1 LLLLL
6 FSIRN
11 SRGVLLPAV
20 RGLLIERIV
29 ARQRPVAMFI
39 DSACYCCC
47 FRLKAREIPL
57 LLTVPGLL
65 IVIEQSAARQ
75 ERPVTHIS
83 FHDDARP
90 SIHLAMVAVFDCE
103 ILPLLRFLAYLRI
116 EQSVACSFCSTMT
129 AMLIVSSCNRCC
141 FRPKTLMVLPL
152 RGLLIEHVLEPQ
164 SAVFC
169 QLNSSEYTT

>member
-11 SRGVLLPAV
+11 SRGVLLLAV
-20 RGLLIERIV
+20 RGLLIA

-57 LLTVPGLL
+57 LLTVPGLPIL
-65 IVIEQSAARQ
+65 IEQSAARQ
-75 ERPVTHIS
+75 QRPVTHIS

-141 FRPKTLMVLPL
+141 FRPKTGAVLPL
-152 RGLLIEHVLEPQ
+152 RRLLIEH
-164 SAVFC
+164 
-169 QLNSSEYTT
+169 SSCRARFASIS